1 MVILLMAPLQWAFWT
16 FKVQK
21 KLVKR
26 EIKHRIIE
34 GIDSLELT
42 ELRLSKTQVETEL
55 RWEHA
60 KEFEFRGQMY
70 DVVRKTETADSIVY
84 VCWWDHEETRLNKK
98 LKILTA
104 LSMNENPESNSRKE
118 KLEQFL
124 TFFYQ
129 IPDDSV
135 PIRFHFIKSKFIQP
149 DFSAVSDFYS
159 SFFIPPEV

>member
-1 MVILLMAPLQWAFWT
+1 MAPLQWAFWT

-21 KLVKR
+21 KLIKR

-42 ELRLSKTQVETEL
+42 ELRLSKVQVETEL

-70 DVVRKTETADSIVY
+70 DVVRKTETADSVVY

-98 LKILTA
+98 LNLLTA
-104 LSMNENPESNSRKE
+104 LSMNKQPDSNRRKE
-118 KLEQFL
+118 KLERFL
-124 TFFYQ
+124 TFFHQ
-129 IPDDSV
+129 IPDESL
-135 PIRFHFIKSKFIQP
+135 PICFNFLKLKFIQLNFFASN
-149 DFSAVSDFYS
+149 DYYS
-159 SFFIPPEV
+159 SFFIPPEI